1 MVYSGSIQSS
11 AKNICGVVLI
21 MCLHFLNKDSLLPFF
36 HEKPFTSNKKGTT
49 FHCKV
54 LCGAQNGFL
63 WHHCENSLKEPLFLR
78 VYLNCMCFTVTQI
91 AVMLSIELN
100 LKYSLKS
107 LSFEWTVF
115 FVHENVFI
123 LCISHKCP
131 VMKWLH
137 LILFLRSCRKVTDKL
152 WFS

>member
-54 LCGAQNGFL
+54 LCGAQNGSF
-63 WHHCENSLKEPLFLR
+63 CGITVKTPLKNLFLR

-91 AVMLSIELN
+91 FSFVFSRKWGSSWNYFCGSQHNAVMLSIELN

-115 FVHENVFI
+115 S
-123 LCISHKCP
+123 LC
-131 VMKWLH
+131 MKM
-137 LILFLRSCRKVTDKL
+137 
-152 WFS
+152 FSYCA